1 MVTLTT
7 KDNPY
12 NPFTQY
18 DEWNAFDVRKGYNT
32 NSYLARIARTS
43 PDLPPAD
50 YEQAIEDAVNEA
62 LKYDFEN
69 IYISVSDEI
78 PIGGSK

>member
-18 DEWNAFDVRKGYNT
+18 EEWNAFDVRKGYNT
-32 NSYLARIARTS
+32 NSYLARVVIAS
-43 PDLPPAD
+43 PHLPPAD
-50 YEQAIEDAVNEA
+50 YEQAIEDAVNDA
-62 LKYDFEN
+62 IKYDPLG
-69 IYISVSDEI
+69 IYTKVEI
-78 PIGGSK
+78 